1 MAEQITRIDVEGLDQ
16 FKAALLGLSKTSGP
30 KVRAA
35 LKEELKDVQTAMR
48 ANAGQNLWQRQRGS
62 DFKKSIKSYVFYR
75 NKRDID
81 LDKVGGA
88 VKAYGGFW
96 IAHETGAVITR
107 GPDKWLLIVLPEGAR
122 EYGGKRRNRYP
133 IGTIV
138 RPIDGKGGKEMLGV
152 FRPLKTK
159 LKLIAVLKKVVTL
172 RARLALTE
180 TGKHASRHVARN
192 LVNQITLGRS

>member
-1 MAEQITRIDVEGLDQ
+1 MAESIARIDTNGIEE
-16 FKAALLGLSKTSGP
+16 FKAALLGMSAASGP

-35 LKEELKDVQTAMR
+35 LAEELRDVQDAMR
-48 ANAGQNLWQRQRGS
+48 ANAGRNMYQRQRGS
-62 DFKKSIKSYVFYR
+62 DFKKSIRSFVFYR
-75 NKRDID
+75 TKKNID

-133 IGTIV
+133 VGTIV
-138 RPIDGKGGKEMLGV
+138 RPIGEDMLGV

-159 LKLIAVLKKVVTL
+159 MKLLAILKKVVTL
-172 RARLALTE
+172 RARLALTS
-180 TGKHASRHVARN
+180 TGLNASRSIARN
-192 LVNQITLGRS
+192 MVRQITLGR